1 MYSYK
6 AGIRRGACHCGTGLF
21 DGRTPIHVAEPLG
34 VGQVQFHRPH
44 KTFVQ
49 NTQRVSAMVK
59 STIIVRASDA
69 LPLAASVDDEEVS
82 FVLCHILRL
91 RTRHST
97 SIRPRG
103 HSRSTSNKPS

>member
-1 MYSYK
+1 MLLP
-6 AGIRRGACHCGTGLF
+6 CTGFGGF
-21 DGRTPIHVAEPLG
+21 DGRTRIHVAEPLG

-49 NTQRVSAMVK
+49 NTPCVSAMVK
-59 STIIVRASDA
+59 STTIVRASDS

-91 RTRHST
+91 KNT
-97 SIRPRG
+97 SFNP
-103 HSRSTSNKPS
+103 H